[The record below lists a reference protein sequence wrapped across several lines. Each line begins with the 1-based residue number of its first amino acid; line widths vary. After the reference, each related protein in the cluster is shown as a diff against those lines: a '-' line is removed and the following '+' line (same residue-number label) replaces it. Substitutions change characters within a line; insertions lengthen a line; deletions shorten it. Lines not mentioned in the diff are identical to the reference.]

1 MSRVTTNPTV
11 SILINNH
18 NYGAFVGGAIES
30 AMAQTYTGIEIIV
43 VDDGST
49 DGSEQVLARYE
60 NRVTVVRKRNG
71 GQASAFNAGFE
82 TSRGSLVCF
91 LDADDRFAPDKVAR
105 IVDVYA
111 EHPRAQWCFHALVKV
126 DASTGNVVRRS
137 VERGSGRRD
146 LRCFMRL
153 GWSPFHPPSTSGLT
167 FRRPLLER
175 ILPMPESRGV
185 AVSDNYLKEVA
196 TALAP
201 GYFLDAPLTTVLL
214 HASNASE
221 AKLKDPLR
229 QAHKT
234 VLSAVE
240 MHRHVP
246 ALRNHCDRMVA
257 KGWSIYRRSGARDA
271 AVDEL
276 IATYLRDRNALERGL
291 IRAASVVVP
300 FRKIR

>member
-1 MSRVTTNPTV
+1 MSRATTEPTV
-11 SILINNH
+11 SILVNNH

-30 AMAQTYTGIEIIV
+30 AIAQTFAGIEIIV

-49 DGSEQVLARYE
+49 DSSEEVLARYE
-60 NRVTVVRKRNG
+60 DRVTVVRKRNG
-71 GQASAFNAGFE
+71 GQASAFNAGFAA
-82 TSRGSLVCF
+82 SRGSLICF
-91 LDADDRFAPDKVAR
+91 LDADDRFEPDKVAR
-105 IVDVYA
+105 IVDVYT

-126 DASTGNVVRRS
+126 DASTGEVVRRS
-137 VERGSGRRD
+137 VERGTGRRD
-146 LRCFMRL
+146 LRWFMRL

-214 HASNASE
+214 HDSNASE
-221 AKLKDPLR
+221 AKLRDPLR
-229 QAHKT
+229 LAHKT
-234 VLSAVE
+234 VLNAVE
-240 MHRHVP
+240 MRRHLP
-246 ALRNHCDRMVA
+246 TLRNHCDRMVA

-271 AVDEL
+271 AVEDL
-276 IATYLRDRNALERGL
+276 IATYVGERSALERAL
-291 IRAASVVVP
+291 IRAASVGFP